1 MNQALLSGIASKAYD
16 KLLKATESK
25 QPIAVTGLPDTMAA
39 YIASKLCA
47 DTGKKVLLISGNDLK
62 AAHDAEDGQQLLETG
77 VACLPGGEIDL
88 NAPARRATKAHGGG
102 WSAGKG
108 AEGDSRCFLYK

>member
-16 KLLKATESK
+16 KLLRAAESK

-77 VACLPGGEIDL
+77 GLISCRIFV
-88 NAPARRATKAHGGG
+88 
-102 WSAGKG
+102 GK
-108 AEGDSRCFLYK
+108 RL

>member
-62 AAHDAEDGQQLLETG
+62 AAHDAEDGCLLYTS
-77 VACLPGGEIDL
+77 PSPRD
-88 NAPARRATKAHGGG
+88 AHESRMPS
-102 WSAGKG
+102 SA
-108 AEGDSRCFLYK
+108 

>member
-16 KLLKATESK
+16 KLLKAAESK

-62 AAHDAEDGQQLLETG
+62 AAHDAEDGPAAAGNGCG
-77 VACLPGGEIDL
+77 VSAGRRNRPY
-88 NAPARRATKAHGGG
+88 ARRV
-102 WSAGKG
+102 
-108 AEGDSRCFLYK
+108 EP